1 MEAFLHFVFHFAYQR
16 ERRTEIKEREREGRE
31 RDSRLCPVSA
41 FVFLS
46 PLSRCVVLFCVFSLL
61 FCLSFLASIASIAS
75 VRHLHSFVNL
85 LLFVFL
91 LFSFLMCFFPFAY
104 LMCIPCY
111 KPSFSP
117 HFIVFLSRSF
127 SCFYSSFLFLCFFL
141 FSCSFLLPSIFC
153 RNVISCRFLPPL
165 SSFSF
170 LKIVLHSF
178 VP

>member
-41 FVFLS
+41 FVLLS

-127 SCFYSSFLFLCFFL
+127 SCFYSSFLFLCFF
-141 FSCSFLLPSIFC
+141 FSRAPFF
-153 RNVISCRFLPPL
+153 FLPFFVGML
-165 SSFSF
+165 SLAVSYLLF
-170 LKIVLHSF
+170 LPFLF
-178 VP
+178 